1 MGSICFGEEEL
12 PVKQESPKP
21 PIDEKESEEDI
32 LARKQRAEKRTAAIK
47 ELIDTEKT
55 YVEGLKLC
63 IHAYYNGLSQDTK
76 IIPTNHLKEIFNDV
90 EMIYKLNQ
98 TFLDDLESRYNSF
111 DNNKTMIGDRFV
123 EFTPYFKMYQN
134 YCNKYD
140 NATVLMNK
148 YCEKEIFTNILSE
161 IRDKC
166 DGKTLNGLLILP
178 IQRLPRYRLCLS
190 EIIKN
195 TETYHPDLKNLNN
208 ALELVEKTTSL
219 INERMKEFEQRQK
232 VRNIESR
239 FKNDRKKTL
248 DLVLPHRKFIKEGIM
263 TKVNKTGKDQIY
275 IFFLFN
281 DMICY
286 ASMKKELLKMHTI
299 LPIDCSFYVKDIKY
313 HNKYKHLSFEIHSSV
328 KSFIVY
334 CNNLNEKQKWINN
347 INKIIE
353 NSLRELQ
360 SELAAP
366 LMVADELSDICQIDG
381 CNVKF
386 TFVNRKH
393 HCRFCGKLICGK
405 CGKYKLESKVNK
417 NNMVRVCKICYQQF
431 CNVYHGKNNG
441 KYEQCVMTD
450 IDHDQR
456 TENIIISK

>member
-286 ASMKKELLKMHTI
+286 ASGNNDKLKMHAE
-299 LPIDCSFYVKDIKY
+299 LSIDRAFFIQDIPF
-313 HNKYKHLSFEIHSSV
+313 HNKYSDRAFEIHSSI
-328 KSFIVY
+328 KSFIVHCDEY
-334 CNNLNEKQKWINN
+334 EQKNKWLIN
-347 INKIIE
+347 IRKVISDVI
-353 NSLRELQ
+353 RLQ
-360 SELAAP
+360 GKTQQRELAAP
-366 LMVADELSDICQIDG
+366 LMVPDDWSENCMICE
-381 CNVKF
+381 KPF
-386 TFVNRKH
+386 TFVNRRH
-393 HCRFCGKLICGK
+393 HCRKCGKLICGK
-405 CGKYKLESKVNK
+405 CGKYKLVSTTDKNEFVKPVCSICYNSYHGNFDVIEKQKSIINERNNVNK
-417 NNMVRVCKICYQQF
+417 NP
-431 CNVYHGKNNG
+431 
-441 KYEQCVMTD
+441 T
-450 IDHDQR
+450 R
-456 TENIIISK
+456 TK